1 MALRARFLPAFYLAF
16 VLCLLSQIGWSQDFT
31 MRRAIDLALTHS
43 SSTGEAEADVLRSN
57 ANYRE
62 ARSFYI
68 PQVTLGT
75 SLGYAYGFP
84 LSLEGSAP
92 TIFNVSAQSGLYNP
106 AQREFIRAA
115 SLDAQASSSQSR
127 DVRGKVL
134 LDVVSSYTELS
145 RWEQELPVLYAERKV
160 TRDML
165 RAVKERVQEG
175 VDAPV
180 EETKTKLKAAQADY
194 RVAQAEGSVDV
205 LRHHLADLT
214 GVPVASVKTIAS
226 SIPALPEGDK
236 DAPAPDPALEASND
250 AVQAADFR
258 AQSADLRARG
268 EHKALYPTAD
278 IAVQYGLISTT
289 FTNYAQ
295 FFRPGSFTPN
305 NVTFGVIFRLPIL
318 NDTQRARAQAADA
331 DALRAKKQAEITKAQ
346 VGGEALRLRDA
357 VRELSASRDVA
368 QIQYELAQ
376 TELHAAQA
384 RMQAN
389 TATMR
394 ELQDASL
401 QAVQYSAALM
411 DSDFEAERAQLQL
424 MYETGELST
433 WSGVG
438 K

>member
-1 MALRARFLPAFYLAF
+1 M
-16 VLCLLSQIGWSQDFT
+16 GWSQDFT
-31 MRRAIDLALTHS
+31 LRRAIDLALTHG
-43 SSTGEAEADVLRSN
+43 SSTGEAEANVLRSR

-115 SLDAQASSSQSR
+115 TLDTQASSSQSR

-134 LDVVSSYTELS
+134 LDVVSSYVELN

-180 EETKTKLKAAQADY
+180 EETKTRLKAAQADY

-205 LRHHLADLT
+205 LRHHLAELT
-214 GVPVASVKTIAS
+214 GEPSASVKTVAS
-226 SIPALPEGDK
+226 SIPALPEIDK
-236 DAPAPDPALEASND
+236 EAPAPDPALEASND

-258 AQSADLRARG
+258 AQSAALRARG

-278 IAVQYGLISTT
+278 MAVQYGLISTT

-305 NVTFGVIFRLPIL
+305 NVTFAVVFRLPIL
-318 NDTQRARAQAADA
+318 NDTQRARADAADA
-331 DALRAKKQAEITKAQ
+331 DALRAKKQAESAKAQ
-346 VGGEALRLRDA
+346 VSGEALRLRDA

-376 TELHAAQA
+376 NELQA
-384 RMQAN
+384 SQVRMQAN
-389 TATMR
+389 TATVR

-411 DSDFEAERAQLQL
+411 DSDFETERAKLQL

-433 WSGVG
+433 WSGDA